1 MSLGIAFLWGGAA
14 ILAFV
19 TLIWILSLIV
29 KNSAI
34 MDIFWGMGLL
44 MSALVY
50 GWLLGVNHLSA
61 FVLQLLVAVW
71 ALRLSVYIFFRNLGK
86 PEDVRYANWR
96 RENGNRWWWYS
107 FLKVF
112 LLQGV
117 IMWIVS
123 VALLTGQGAD
133 SVSELTWLSY
143 AGIALFIIGFIFE
156 AGGDWQLSRFKKNPA
171 NKGKVMDSGL
181 WAFTRHPN
189 YFGESVIWWGFF
201 LIAMESGNWL
211 SLISPILMTF
221 LLTKV
226 SGVAMLDK
234 VMSEAKPQ
242 YRDYIASTSAFFPMP
257 KRRRAK

>member
-14 ILAFV
+14 IWAFV

-44 MSALVY
+44 MSVLVY
-50 GWLLGVNHLSA
+50 GFLLGENQFSA
-61 FVLQLLVAVW
+61 SLLQVLVAIW

-86 PEDVRYANWR
+86 PEDLRYANWR
-96 RENGNRWWWYS
+96 RENGSRWWWYS

-123 VALLTGQGAD
+123 VALLTGQGGN
-133 SVSELTWLSY
+133 SVNELTWLSY
-143 AGIALFIIGFIFE
+143 GGIALFIIGFIFE

-181 WAFTRHPN
+181 WAYTRHPN

-201 LIAMESGNWL
+201 LIAMESGCWL
-211 SLISPILMTF
+211 ALISPILMTF

-257 KRRRAK
+257 KRRSAK